1 MLSMGNSSNV
11 RLTRLGTVLL
21 LAGVVAFAAPGAV
34 RLSAN
39 HPVLVEGEQS
49 FDGDANFG
57 LAEDTDGDLVFG
69 TITAALSAANGA
81 ANQNGRV
88 TVVTSGRF
96 AEALFITSANG
107 NTSIEAAPGVE
118 AVIDAVITGARATE
132 FAGDTNSNRQAQS
145 GIVVNSTTLRQVVLR
160 NLVVRNW
167 LNGIVVIGDSRVTID
182 KCRLEGNVNLGIF
195 AQGTA
200 RVAIQDTHV
209 IGTGYRVGG
218 TGQAPADGAG
228 STAGQTVLT
237 PNPGDGVRFVGSA
250 SGVLANSSL
259 LHNFGAGVSGVST
272 LQQINVVQFGNG
284 TAAAPPAGSGPC
296 PAGQPASPSPGA
308 GFVPTQDCQGWVP
321 IGHPNARS

>member
-1 MLSMGNSSNV
+1 MLLMMNPRNV
-11 RLTRLGTVLL
+11 RLTKIGTVLL
-21 LAGVVAFAAPGAV
+21 LAGVVAFAAPGTV

-69 TITAALSAANGA
+69 TITAALGAANGA
-81 ANQNGRV
+81 ANHNGRI
-88 TVVTSGRF
+88 TIVTSGRF

-132 FAGDTNSNRQAQS
+132 FAGDTNTSRQAQS

-195 AQGTA
+195 AQDTA

-284 TAAAPPAGSGPC
+284 TAAAPPASSGPC
-296 PAGQPASPSPGA
+296 PAGQPATPSPGS